1 MEPTSVIDD
10 AEFWLPPEFLT
21 DDDFLVEKENNGGGI
36 DESNKKRHGFDSCFG
51 FTCKPIGDED
61 HFLAGLTKQMV
72 QSTLEDDFSTGF
84 SGNDNKV
91 TRHSTNFS
99 LNFSLLTVDFRF
111 FGVLISNSFSDGP
124 AGVGYDS
131 FASLCRRN
139 RMRLPESDFNPEP
152 PVASFFSGD
161 MGSVLRRGGGNG
173 EDEYQ
178 RRIVR
183 LQQPD

>member
-36 DESNKKRHGFDSCFG
+36 DESNKKRHGFDSRFG
-51 FTCKPIGDED
+51 STCKPIGDED

-91 TRHSTNFS
+91 TRPSTNFS

-111 FGVLISNSFSDGP
+111 LVF
-124 AGVGYDS
+124 
-131 FASLCRRN
+131 
-139 RMRLPESDFNPEP
+139 
-152 PVASFFSGD
+152 
-161 MGSVLRRGGGNG
+161 
-173 EDEYQ
+173 
-178 RRIVR
+178 
-183 LQQPD
+183 